1 MPFDPFDRP
10 IPGESLTQ
18 PMQDDAI
25 YKPPQINNLDEAFF
39 NTVETIE
46 DSESLFSDLLSMIDA
61 GVDLESIANVVTF
74 GSFSKGVYSPDIA
87 MQLTPLLMIWMY
99 VKAHE
104 NNIEIDGINIMNFPK
119 NKSKGNMSSDDI
131 VTLMK
136 RKNPEKFKKQQK
148 EAAVTELDDFLKQV
162 QGGASQE
169 EQVAPSSSEPM
180 SFMEMQPNSL
190 ENV

>member
-1 MPFDPFDRP
+1 
-10 IPGESLTQ
+10 
-18 PMQDDAI
+18 
-25 YKPPQINNLDEAFF
+25 
-39 NTVETIE
+39 
-46 DSESLFSDLLSMIDA
+46 
-61 GVDLESIANVVTF
+61 
-74 GSFSKGVYSPDIA
+74 
-87 MQLTPLLMIWMY
+87 
-99 VKAHE
+99 
-104 NNIEIDGINIMNFPK
+104 MNFPK
-119 NKSKGNMSSDDI
+119 NKSKGNMNSDDI
-131 VTLMK
+131 VALMK